1 MKKYLEIYIG
11 SRGLVEGISEVEF
24 ENIEEHLEKEMC
36 ENLDGFWDDDEPESE
51 EYKQEIESMWEWM
64 KEDNGYVLGLG
75 DEEVKYYIDM
85 ENERLKEWIKGEQL
99 GEELYGETFWSWN
112 DMSDEKIHS
121 IVEYVL
127 NY

>member
-11 SRGLVEGISEVEF
+11 SRGLVEGIGEVEF
-24 ENIEEHLEKEMC
+24 ENIEEHLEKEKKS
-36 ENLDGFWDDDEPESE
+36 NLDGMWDGYGDVDVDYKDEVEG
-51 EYKQEIESMWEWM
+51 MWNWE
-64 KEDNGYVLGLG
+64 KEDNGYYLGLG
-75 DEEVKYYIDM
+75 DEEIKYYIDM

-99 GEELYGETFWSWN
+99 GEELYGETFWNWN
-112 DMSDEKIHS
+112 DLSDEKIHS